1 MIIIKKKNEYQK
13 IFDGTTNKEQFIK
26 VMLKA
31 FPKLKL
37 ITINRRYY
45 DFKHYF
51 PHNNNIHNISYE
63 FSKDEL
69 QEPAAFKMLIIKDA
83 KRLKYKVTLKFLE
96 QEGFNK
102 KEMNWLLM
110 KGEIENDGRK
120 F

>member
-1 MIIIKKKNEYQK
+1 
-13 IFDGTTNKEQFIK
+13 
-26 VMLKA
+26 
-31 FPKLKL
+31 
-37 ITINRRYY
+37 
-45 DFKHYF
+45 
-51 PHNNNIHNISYE
+51 
-63 FSKDEL
+63 
-69 QEPAAFKMLIIKDA
+69 MLIIKDA